1 MSIPFVKMQG
11 LGNDFV
17 LIDDVGKPWGFC
29 QKIDAELARAICDRR
44 YGIGADQL
52 LWLKSPQDPR
62 AQARMEI
69 LNADGSVA
77 EMCGNGI
84 RAVGVYLDRLGTP
97 QQQTLSAR
105 YLIETLAGI
114 LPIEVQGDRVSVE
127 MGLPQLGPGFE
138 TDGEVLRLADG
149 LGVQVFRFFEVNM
162 GNPHAVIFSEGPEDP
177 VVLQK
182 WGSQIETHPRF
193 VDRTNVEWVEVLG
206 PSSIRVRVWERGAGM
221 TLACGTGACAAAVA
235 AIQTGRV
242 SSPIAV
248 TLPGG
253 TLEVSW
259 NPGASVVMKGPA
271 ELVFRGEYFVGN
283 SL

>member
-17 LIDDVGKPWGFC
+17 VIDDLGKPWGFC
-29 QKIDAELARAICDRR
+29 QKIGAEQARAICDRR

-62 AQARMEI
+62 AQARMEVF
-69 LNADGSVA
+69 NADGSMA

-84 RAVGVYLDRLGTP
+84 RAVGIYLNRLGP
-97 QQQTLSAR
+97 SHDGASGSR
-105 YLIETLAGI
+105 YLIETLIGI
-114 LPIEVQGDRVSVE
+114 FPVVVEGAWVSVE

-138 TDGEVLRLADG
+138 SEGEVLRLSDG
-149 LGVQVFRFFEVNM
+149 LGVQAFRFFEVNM
-162 GNPHAVIFSEGPEDP
+162 GNPHAVIFSDGPVDQVALE
-177 VVLQK
+177 K
-182 WGSQIETHPRF
+182 WGPQIENHSRF
-193 VDRTNVEWVEVLG
+193 VNRTNVEWVEILG
-206 PSSIRVRVWERGAGM
+206 PSSIRVRVWERGAGV

-242 SSPIAV
+242 NSPVSV

-259 NPGASVVMKGPA
+259 SFGSSVVMKGPA
-271 ELVFRGEYFVGN
+271 ELVFRGEYFVGQD
-283 SL
+283 